1 MDKMI
6 YIKYNSLRK
15 PEYRVSTEIREND
28 DGMRSVVKRPMNR
41 ASAAQIN
48 TIKSNFTKLSGLYR
62 NVGIIPFTEN
72 GDVLVFPFIF
82 GRPLAADIDLQ
93 HMSTD
98 EIYGRIDEAL
108 KIIYDFREDAG
119 NFVITDRFKSAFPG
133 LVPGENEP
141 AYSVTNIDSNIDNFL
156 VSEGKV
162 WCIDYEWVF
171 DFPVPV
177 RYVRFRTL
185 LYYYAKQNAFIAD
198 RISADEFY
206 SHFGYTNEDVRLF
219 TEMEDCFQQYVHG
232 TDRRYIVTS
241 HYEKTH
247 RSFAEISELATKL
260 PEEIRLKDAHIGNL
274 NEIISSDKELL
285 TEKDSRI
292 GNLNEIIHTDEEA
305 ITSLRGDVDMLN
317 NTVSECNSTISKL
330 NSDIWELNSTAF
342 SLKSKVRRQQELLD
356 CDRRTIESKDNH
368 IGNLEA
374 IISNREDII
383 SIREEQLSQRDAYIS
398 EIMHAKKNPFYGM
411 YLVCRKI
418 KNRIVPAAG
427 DKTAKQN
434 SESAAGDAADNQSG
448 MNVKTENCTAG
459 GSEAPSIAVNDY
471 EEWITKIESGQT
483 YDDKF
488 DYMPTIS
495 VIVPVYNVLDKH
507 LVPCIESVLNQIYPN
522 FELCMADDCST
533 WDNVRATLKRYE
545 DNPKVKIVYRKENG
559 HISRSTN
566 SAMELATGEF
576 VAFLDCDDTLSPN
589 ALYEVVKEL
598 NRNNKLDF
606 IYSDEDKTD
615 DDGKNRHSPFF
626 KPDWSPD
633 TLMSLMYTCHLGV
646 YRTSIAR
653 EIGGL
658 RTGFEGSQDYDFV
671 LRFTENLARDHIAHI
686 PKILYHWLERKES
699 TSVNPES
706 KPYILEAALKAKQE
720 AVERRGLTA
729 NIELIR
735 EQYQYR
741 VDYVSRTNSKVS
753 IIMPSKDNPEVIRRC
768 IESVRY
774 LTRYRNYEI
783 IVVDNGSSDENRALY
798 QKLVSE
804 ANGKYIY
811 FPEQFNFSHMCNL
824 GAANSE
830 GEYYLFL
837 NDDTEVLDGKWLGR
851 MLGQAELAHTGAV
864 GVKLIYPQN
873 NLIQHCGVINT
884 GTGPVHAFGMMS
896 DEPSYYYGRNK
907 LTYNYLAVTA
917 ACLMVSRAKF
927 EEIGGFNENLAVAY
941 NDMDFCFKLA
951 EAGYYNVVRND
962 VVLYHYESLSRGDDR
977 ADEAKMIRLGKE
989 REHLYSI
996 HPDYYYT
1003 DPYYNENLNQYANDF
1018 SINFLKLT
1026 ENVCRIE
1033 AASQEYE
1040 ESDEVCGYLDSVYNN
1055 RRIFIQGWGFLK
1067 GHCGSVPAKILFSG
1081 GSISYVI
1088 STEAMPRP
1096 DLAVPFAQEQGVASS
1111 GFRALIDKS
1120 KLNPGTYSLSIV
1132 CGDLRVDAK
1141 RTVEI

>member
-285 TEKDSRI
+285 TEKDSHI

-398 EIMHAKKNPFYGM
+398 EIMHAIKNPFYGM

-615 DDGKNRHSPFF
+615 DDGKNRHMPHF

-633 TLMSLMYTCHLGV
+633 TLMSNMYTCHLGV

-658 RTGFEGSQDYDFV
+658 RVGFEGSQDYDFA
-671 LRFTENLARDHIAHI
+671 LRFTENLSRDHIAHI

-706 KPYILEAALKAKQE
+706 KPYILEAARKAK
-720 AVERRGLTA
+720 ADAISRRGLEA
-729 NIELIR
+729 DIELVDIM
-735 EQYQYR
+735 YQWR
-741 VDYVSRTNSKVS
+741 VNYKVQGNPKVS
-753 IIMPSKDNPEVIRRC
+753 IIIPSKDNPEIIERC
-768 IESVRY
+768 INSVVN
-774 LTRYRNYEI
+774 LTDYRNYEI
-783 IVVDNGSSDENRALY
+783 IVVDNGSNGANRAVY
-798 QKLVSE
+798 E
-804 ANGKYIY
+804 ALIGRAGGRYIY
-811 FPEQFNFSHMCNL
+811 QPEVFNFPHMCNT
-824 GAANSE
+824 GAAAAT
-830 GEYYLFL
+830 GDYYLFL
-837 NDDTEVLDGKWLGR
+837 NDDTEVTEGQWLQR
-851 MLGQAELAHTGAV
+851 MLGHAQIPHAGAV
-864 GVKLIYPQN
+864 GAKLLYPDSKK
-873 NLIQHCGVINT
+873 IQHCGVINI
-884 GTGPVHAFGMMS
+884 GNGPVHAFGGMT
-896 DEPSYYYGRNK
+896 DEYTYFFGRNRID
-907 LTYNYLAVTA
+907 YNWIAVTA
-917 ACLMVSRAKF
+917 ACLMVGADKFAKVSGF
-927 EEIGGFNENLAVAY
+927 DEELAVAY
-941 NDMDFCFKLA
+941 NDVDLCFKLY
-951 EAGYYNVVRND
+951 EAGYYNIVRND
-962 VVLYHYESLSRGDDR
+962 VILRHYESVSRGDDR
-977 ADEAKMIRLGKE
+977 ADAEKMERLNNE
-989 REHLYSI
+989 RSSLYSR
-996 HPDYYYT
+996 HPSIGCG
-1003 DPYYNENLNQYANDF
+1003 DPLYNINLNQHANDF
-1018 SINFLKLT
+1018 SLN
-1026 ENVCRIE
+1026 
-1033 AASQEYE
+1033 YE
-1040 ESDEVCGYLDSVYNN
+1040 L
-1055 RRIFIQGWGFLK
+1055 
-1067 GHCGSVPAKILFSG
+1067 
-1081 GSISYVI
+1081 
-1088 STEAMPRP
+1088 
-1096 DLAVPFAQEQGVASS
+1096 EQ
-1111 GFRALIDKS
+1111 
-1120 KLNPGTYSLSIV
+1120 Y
-1132 CGDLRVDAK
+1132 
-1141 RTVEI
+1141 